1 MIKHK
6 LLFILVCVYVFCNF
20 MITDTEIYAFDGD
33 KLIQTYD
40 NVIKIDIN
48 AEGPLYSDHQ
58 KYNYSTSIKKEIVY
72 ILKYIDSFDLVDDGK
87 VVNANDVSSYSFDI
101 YMTDGSVKKYGFYSG
116 RFYDNNNKQYAID
129 KLEYNRFLEFIY
141 ALNRQKLILPDNISL
156 KPSQWAE
163 TEIETAIE
171 CGLVPEWNQIGYT
184 NNITRLEVC
193 QLVDNFLMIHGMKT
207 DSSDISPFEDTSD
220 PAVESLYSIGIING
234 KSESE
239 FYPYDNVT
247 REETA
252 KILSGLCDVVGITST
267 EPGIK
272 YVDTSEISDWAVNY
286 VEHMSA
292 LGLFVGDDK
301 NKFNPQSNLT
311 KEELIITLL
320 RLNEKIG

>member
-1 MIKHK
+1 MLKK
-6 LLFILVCVYVFCNF
+6 ILVSIILVFSCLLSSIGYCQSGTTKEWEIQCN
-20 MITDTEIYAFDGD
+20 D
-33 KLIQTYD
+33 
-40 NVIKIDIN
+40 IKEVNISVTLR
-48 AEGPLYSDHQ
+48 P
-58 KYNYSTSIKKEIVY
+58 IKDSAYCYTFNTNSKVQLEY
-72 ILKYIDSFDLVDDGK
+72 ISHFLNKMEFVDDGK
-87 VVNANDVSSYSFDI
+87 VIDGADIPIVNISFI
-101 YMTDGSVKKYGFYSG
+101 KTDNTVEDCGFVSG
-116 RFYDNNNKQYAID
+116 RFYDDSNNKQYAVD
-129 KLEYNRFLEFIY
+129 SNEYGRFLNFVY
-141 ALNRQKLILPDNISL
+141 ALKTEKLDLPDEVTFEASE
-156 KPSQWAE
+156 WAE
-163 TEIETAIE
+163 DEVNEAIE
-171 CGLVPEWNQIGYT
+171 NGLVPAWNQIGYT

-252 KILSGLCDVVGITST
+252 KILSGLCDAVGITST

-292 LGLFVGDDK
+292 LGLFVGDDE
-301 NKFNPQSNLT
+301 NKFNPKSNLT